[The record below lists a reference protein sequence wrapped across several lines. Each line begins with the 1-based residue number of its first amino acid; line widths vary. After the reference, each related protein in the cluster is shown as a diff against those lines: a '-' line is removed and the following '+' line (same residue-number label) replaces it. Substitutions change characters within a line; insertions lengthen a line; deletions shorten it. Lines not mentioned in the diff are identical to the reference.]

1 MPPDAV
7 QDLRKEVNHK
17 FDDVWEDRALLEK
30 RVRDIE
36 LWRAQAKGFGIA
48 LTFMAAVPASI
59 TGIVTA
65 ILLIS

>member
-1 MPPDAV
+1 MADQV

-30 RVRDIE
+30 RVRDGE

-48 LTFMAAVPASI
+48 LSLMAMIPASI
-59 TGIVTA
+59 TGIVAA
-65 ILLIS
+65 IMAFD